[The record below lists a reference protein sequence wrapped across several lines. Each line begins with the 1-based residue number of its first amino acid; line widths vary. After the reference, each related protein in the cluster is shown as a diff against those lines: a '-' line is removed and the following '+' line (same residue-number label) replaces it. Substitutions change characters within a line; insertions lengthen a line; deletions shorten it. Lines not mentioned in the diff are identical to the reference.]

1 MILKCEGIVLH
12 RTEYG
17 NTSLIATVLT
27 DTHGKTALM
36 ARGARRPKSPLLGQ
50 FEPGNHLQLVF
61 DHKPTREVQNVR
73 ESAYSVHRFG
83 LRRSLESMTLL
94 STAMEL
100 VGQVVHTHEPDPAV
114 FQVAANFLDW
124 LDQADPAPFDAFPAL
139 QIRLADAMGIGIQVQ
154 EPAAPPVQAGYADR
168 WLDPASGTL
177 SAEQP
182 GGIRLSEAQYAF
194 IRLIAEGRG
203 KRALRS
209 GLPSG
214 ELKSLIHHLD
224 SYLDYHIDGM
234 RPRRSDRIFGDLL

>member
-27 DTHGKTALM
+27 DTHGKLALM

-50 FEPGNHLQLVF
+50 FEPGNHLQIVF

-73 ESAYSVHRFG
+73 ESGYAVHRFG

-100 VGQVVHTHEPDPAV
+100 VGQVVHSHEPDPGVYRVAV
-114 FQVAANFLDW
+114 HFLDW

-139 QIRLADAMGIGIQVQ
+139 QIRLAEVMGIGIQIL
-154 EPAAPPVQAGYADR
+154 EPDVPSIQTGHADR
-168 WLDPASGTL
+168 WLDPASGSL
-177 SAEQP
+177 SAENP
-182 GGIRLSEAQYAF
+182 GGIRLSQAQYAF
-194 IRLIAEGRG
+194 VRLIAEGRG
-203 KRALRS
+203 KHALRS

-224 SYLDYHIDGM
+224 AYLDYHIDGM
-234 RPRRSDRIFGDLL
+234 RPRRTDRIFGDLL